1 MLKKY
6 YLIPI
11 LFFCLSCSK
20 NYDLKSKQGFVNLKK
35 ELIENL
41 EDKLI
46 LQLHISTNSF
56 IVPNSDSYFNS
67 GDIEYK
73 KNEDFYYQ
81 IFNCRSEI
89 IFEEP
94 KKNMNTS
101 LVKKNQPFKIKEI
114 NFEIIF
120 NKIEIAKKMIEKP
133 ELFYSINLSNWVV
146 KKNENNKM
154 VHYITLFGA
163 LKKPEEFKNAHRF
176 EFEIDESGNVT
187 KI

>member
-46 LQLHISTNSF
+46 LQLNISTNSY
-56 IVPNSDSYFNS
+56 IIPNSDSYFNS
-67 GDIEYK
+67 GTIEYK
-73 KNEDFYYQ
+73 YTGDLYYQ
-81 IFNCRSEI
+81 IFNNRSEI

-94 KKNMNTS
+94 KKVNYTS
-101 LVKKNQPFKIKEI
+101 LVEKNQPFIIKEI
-114 NFEIIF
+114 NFENIF

-133 ELFYSINLSNWVV
+133 ELFYSINLSNWIVE
-146 KKNENNKM
+146 KNENKKM
-154 VHYITLFGA
+154 VHYITLYGA
-163 LKKPEEFKNAHRF
+163 LKKPDEIKNANRF
-176 EFEIDESGNVT
+176 EFEVDESGNII